1 LSKNQQRL
9 KSKNVLAATL
19 EQLTERKPKLDATKT
34 LSELSAKPNL
44 LVVWNQ
50 LTEELERDVAF
61 GFLHAQLKQEK
72 KRNASLI
79 LKDVVLKDLSK
90 NQVALGKSSQKEE
103 KQQSNKKSVAMRI
116 HVKENKRPLK
126 QNNLNVS
133 WKRKMESLETDVVV
147 GLLLAVS
154 KITKRENASRRMQ
167 VADTPVKDSLKAN
180 ATIKLKAELQENPLK
195 EDTAASMENVSR
207 LLIKSLT
214 KNKLNAQWED
224 FMELWKKDV
233 ALGLLLVTSA
243 RERNQN
249 VSNIQQNVTGM
260 LKRRESSLDANIAL
274 FQEME
279 IQSRKLKPVAQ
290 HQNVPEPMIQ
300 LLTQRNQ
307 NAFQKDL
314 EKDVV
319 IGLLLANLMAWRNWT
334 VSIIHKN
341 VTTLPKDANSLLLQ
355 RHVKELS
362 KLHVEIV
369 KLKLLIKSS
378 ITNFPNA
385 RNKENQEDVANGQ
398 SLALTKQ
405 ERKSDVS
412 TIQKNAKQSLEI
424 QPNVCSELKFTR
436 TLLRN
441 KNIVAMERDAE
452 NPMNPSWFKRNTD
465 ASWNH
470 LTTKERPDVVHGKQ
484 LAELKT
490 EQENVSTITKNANG
504 NKTALDANT
513 ESFQF
518 KETNPQNVSTVAPRM
533 TAFQNKRQLSMK
545 RKLNVSRN
553 YTTINSETDVVNGK
567 EVAHLKRT
575 SKQNVSI
582 ILKNASGVENQS
594 KLNIHSNAHGN
605 KEKKLFTL
613 QQNTEFVVVEK
624 LAQKMDQRLSSEL
637 SLIVQWKTKKN
648 TVVHTETNAITKMMQ
663 ENQFVVLKSLNQN
676 VLKKLLKNLDATGL
690 WLTRKET

>member
-341 VTTLPKDANSLLLQ
+341 VTTLPKDVNSLLLQ
-355 RHVKELS
+355 KHVKELS

-369 KLKLLIKSS
+369 KLTLLIKSS

-424 QPNVCSELKFTR
+424 QLNVCSELKFTR

-513 ESFQF
+513 ELFQF
-518 KETNPQNVSTVAPRM
+518 TETNPQNVSTVVPRM

-545 RKLNVSRN
+545 RKLNVPRN